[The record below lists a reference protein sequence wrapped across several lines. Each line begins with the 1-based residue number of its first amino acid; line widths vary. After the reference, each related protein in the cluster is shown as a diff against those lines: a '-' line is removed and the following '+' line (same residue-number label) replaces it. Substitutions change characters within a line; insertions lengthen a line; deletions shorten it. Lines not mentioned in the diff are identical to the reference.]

1 MALSPTVTRSPRGM
15 FALLAMPAVASG
27 SILAGAVAAAVAAD
41 PTDGGMKPSGFAKF
55 AHMAGGIRD
64 KQNGGRACELD
75 PAPAPAAPPFLHHHL
90 LLLLLLLCPPVPR
103 LFLGLVLPDAAPRP
117 HPRPA
122 ACPAAAQ
129 DGRASSRACHSAGNI
144 RPNESFYLNSAETN
158 ARVTGG
164 SGGNQNGFR
173 RPDESF
179 CEFSTQIRRPSRRPC
194 QQCRSTRCCSRC

>member
-1 MALSPTVTRSPRGM
+1 M

-64 KQNGGRACELD
+64 KQNG
-75 PAPAPAAPPFLHHHL
+75 
-90 LLLLLLLCPPVPR
+90 
-103 LFLGLVLPDAAPRP
+103 
-117 HPRPA
+117 
-122 ACPAAAQ
+122 
-129 DGRASSRACHSAGNI
+129 NI

-179 CEFSTQIRRPSRRPC
+179 Y
-194 QQCRSTRCCSRC
+194 RSIANWDDCAVTPKTCTARTAPVV